1 MMFGISEGTEN
12 YKLKWSNIQ
21 LLEDQTSR
29 EYLKFIYRTRDK
41 NQKRWNY
48 SPWGI
53 PTETVLNS
61 R

>member
-41 NQKRWNY
+41 NQKR
-48 SPWGI
+48 
-53 PTETVLNS
+53 
-61 R
+61 